1 MNIKGTIG
9 NLKFAKERR
18 VRDITSSITVAA
30 TFGININIIVAMI
43 IVMRVHSQ
51 ETIKII
57 QDNFDH
63 GVSLDQHLFMIIII
77 IKMIIIII
85 KLIIK
90 MIIIQDD
97 NDHGV
102 SLDEPAGRRLSRPVS
117 LGVPHLS

>member
-57 QDNFDH
+57 QDNFDN
-63 GVSLDQHLFMIIII
+63 GVSLDQHLFMITII
-77 IKMIIIII
+77 IKIITIII
-85 KLIIK
+85 
-90 MIIIQDD
+90 
-97 NDHGV
+97 N
-102 SLDEPAGRRLSRPVS
+102 
-117 LGVPHLS
+117 